1 MDNTGYIALSH
12 QIALQRRMEVLANN
26 MANMN
31 TTGYQGEAVMFEQ
44 YLYKDI
50 ERNRKIAY
58 VQDVGT
64 LRNLNEG
71 AFSPTGNQL
80 DVAIH
85 GRGFLSV
92 QTQAGTRYTRAGN
105 LRIDN
110 DNQLATRDGFKVL
123 DQAGNPI
130 TFQPRDK
137 SISISPDGSVSTE
150 TGPKGRIALFG
161 FQNEQRLKRDGNG
174 LIRPEDQQPQAGPRG
189 VSLVQG
195 TIEGSNVLPI
205 VEMTA
210 MVDIQR
216 QFEAAGRLQDTLH
229 ELRRRAVEKLGKV

>member
-44 YLYKDI
+44 YLYKDT
-50 ERNRKIAY
+50 ERNRKVAY
-58 VQDVGT
+58 VQDVGV

-71 AFSPTGNQL
+71 TFSPTGNQL
-80 DVAIH
+80 DVAVH
-85 GRGFLSV
+85 GRGFLAV
-92 QTQAGTRYTRAGN
+92 QTPQGTRYTRAGN

-110 DNQLATRDGFKVL
+110 ENQLATRDGYKVL

-130 TFQPRDK
+130 AFQARDK
-137 SISISPDGSVSTE
+137 SISISPDGSVSSE
-150 TGPKGRIALFG
+150 TGPKGRIALYG

-174 LIRPEDQQPQAGPRG
+174 LIRPEDQQPQVGPRG
-189 VSLVQG
+189 VSLLQG
-195 TIEGSNVLPI
+195 TIEGSNVQPI
-205 VEMTA
+205 VEMSS
-210 MVDIQR
+210 MIDIQR
-216 QFEAAGRLQDTLH
+216 QYEAAGRMQDSIH
-229 ELRRRAVEKLGKV
+229 ELRRRAVDKLGKI

>member
-44 YLYKDI
+44 YLYKDV
-50 ERNRKIAY
+50 ERNRKISY

-71 AFSPTGNQL
+71 TFSPTGNQL

-92 QTQAGTRYTRAGN
+92 QTPAGTRYTRAGN

-130 TFQPRDK
+130 TFQARDK

-150 TGPKGRIALFG
+150 TGNKGRIALYS

-195 TIEGSNVLPI
+195 TIEGSNVQPI

-229 ELRRRAVEKLGKV
+229 ELRRRAVDKLGKV